1 MSEGG
6 AGERGVA
13 GASGAVA
20 RVGARSVGAGSG
32 RGSGTG
38 ADGPLLEV
46 GDLRVSFPGEEG
58 RIDAVRGVDLT
69 VAEGEVLAVVGESG
83 SGKSV
88 SALAMIGLLP
98 EQARVT
104 GSIRLRGREL
114 LGLGDRPMSKLR
126 GRSISMVFQDPLSAL
141 TPVYR
146 VGDQVAEALLAHG
159 RLNRRQATAR
169 AVELLDLVG
178 IPDPA
183 VRAKAFPHE
192 FSGGM
197 RQRVVIAMAIAND
210 PALILCDEPTT
221 ALDVTVQKQI
231 LDLLRT
237 ARDITG
243 AGVVMITHDM
253 GIAATLADRVAV
265 MYAGRVVETAPAAD
279 LFAAPRMPYTVGLLG
294 SIPRMDGPVRSP
306 LVPITGAPPAM
317 HALPPG
323 CAFAPRCPVAIDE
336 CRTTD
341 PELAP
346 TGDRG
351 AAACLRT
358 AELGPTD
365 LFAAY
370 RRDLDTRTVAATAA
384 GAPASSDHPA
394 TATTTGAPSAAA
406 DCSAAGGGADQR
418 AVTAGPADE
427 GGISAAGSE
436 PAASAD
442 GADSDA
448 EVVLRVTDLA
458 KTYPLSSGVILRR
471 RTGEVRAVDGIDF
484 AVRAGR
490 TLALVGESGSG
501 KSTTLTQILEL
512 APPERGRIEVFGH
525 DVATLTKAKRRELR
539 RRMQIV
545 FQDPTAA
552 LDPRLPISDVLAQP
566 LRVDGRPRAEIA
578 RRVPELLELVG
589 LRPEHAERYP
599 ADFSGGQKQRISI
612 ARALALGPELLV
624 LDEPVS
630 SLDVSIQAGV
640 LNLLRQLQTD
650 RGLSYLFVS
659 HDLSVVRNIAH
670 DIAVMHR
677 GKIVESGPAEQV
689 LGDPSH
695 PYTRALID
703 AVPTP
708 ALSR

>member
-1 MSEGG
+1 MSDTDSPRRAGEAG
-6 AGERGVA
+6 AG
-13 GASGAVA
+13 
-20 RVGARSVGAGSG
+20 
-32 RGSGTG
+32 
-38 ADGPLLEV
+38 LLEIV
-46 GDLRVSFPGEEG
+46 DLRVSFPSEEG
-58 RIDAVRGVDLT
+58 RIEAVRGVNLT

-98 EQARVT
+98 DQARVS

-114 LGLGDRPMSKLR
+114 IGLGDRPMSKLR

-159 RLNRRQATAR
+159 RTTRRQAAAR

-178 IPDPA
+178 IPDAA
-183 VRAKAFPHE
+183 VRARAFPHE

-279 LFAAPRMPYTVGLLG
+279 LFAEPRMPYTVGLLG
-294 SIPRMDGPVRSP
+294 SIPRMDGPMRSP
-306 LVPITGAPPAM
+306 LIPIAGAPPAM
-317 HALPPG
+317 QALPPG
-323 CAFAPRCPVAIDE
+323 CAFAPRCPVSIDE
-336 CRTTD
+336 CRTID
-341 PELAP
+341 PVLTP
-346 TGDRG
+346 TGERG
-351 AAACLRT
+351 LAACIRT
-358 AELGPTD
+358 GDLSADD

-370 RRDLDTRTVAATAA
+370 RRDLDGTGTASAPAGNSDHEATAA
-384 GAPASSDHPA
+384 SVATPTSAVGQPDATHTSDAVPGTAS
-394 TATTTGAPSAAA
+394 PSG
-406 DCSAAGGGADQR
+406 D
-418 AVTAGPADE
+418 
-427 GGISAAGSE
+427 
-436 PAASAD
+436 AASD
-442 GADSDA
+442 PT
-448 EVVLRVTDLA
+448 VVLRVTDLA
-458 KTYPLSSGVILRR
+458 KTYPLTSGVILRR

-484 AVRAGR
+484 EVHAGR

-501 KSTTLTQILEL
+501 KSTTLTQILDLE
-512 APPERGRIEVFGH
+512 PPERGRIEVLGH
-525 DVATLTKAKRRELR
+525 DVATLTKAQKRQLR
-539 RRMQIV
+539 RKMQIV

-566 LRVDGRPRAEIA
+566 LRIDGRPRAEIA

-589 LRPEHAERYP
+589 LRPEHADRYP

-612 ARALALGPELLV
+612 ARALALDPELLV

-640 LNLLRQLQTD
+640 LNLLRQLQAD

-659 HDLSVVRNIAH
+659 HDLSVVRNLAH
-670 DIAVMHR
+670 EIAVMHR

-689 LGDPSH
+689 LGDPRH

>member
-1 MSEGG
+1 MTDGRTT
-6 AGERGVA
+6 GE
-13 GASGAVA
+13 
-20 RVGARSVGAGSG
+20 
-32 RGSGTG
+32 
-38 ADGPLLEV
+38 PLLEV
-46 GDLRVSFPGEEG
+46 AGLTVTFPSEEG
-58 RIDAVRGVDLT
+58 RIEAVRGVDYT
-69 VAEGEVLAVVGESG
+69 VAEGEVLAIVGESG

-88 SALAMIGLLP
+88 SALAVMGLLP
-98 EQARVT
+98 EQARIS

-114 LGLGDRPMSKLR
+114 LGLGDRQLSKLR
-126 GRSISMVFQDPLSAL
+126 GRSTSMVFQDPLSAL

-159 RLNRRQATAR
+159 RMGRKEAAAR
-169 AVELLDLVG
+169 AVELLELVG
-178 IPDPA
+178 IPDAA

-210 PALILCDEPTT
+210 PALIICDEPTT

-231 LDLLRT
+231 LDLLRQ

-265 MYAGRVVETAPAAD
+265 MYAGRVVETATAAE
-279 LFAAPRMPYTVGLLG
+279 LFAEPRMPYTVGLLG
-294 SIPRMDGPVRSP
+294 SIPRLDGPARAP
-306 LVPITGAPPAM
+306 LIPIAGAPPAM

-323 CAFAPRCPVAIDE
+323 CSFAPRCPVAVDA
-336 CRTTD
+336 CRAAE
-341 PELAP
+341 PPLAP
-346 TGDRG
+346 TGPAR
-351 AAACLRT
+351 AAACIRT
-358 AELGPTD
+358 EELGSAD

-370 RRDLDTRTVAATAA
+370 RREVE
-384 GAPASSDHPA
+384 
-394 TATTTGAPSAAA
+394 SAAA
-406 DCSAAGGGADQR
+406 P
-418 AVTAGPADE
+418 AGPA
-427 GGISAAGSE
+427 SAAE
-436 PAASAD
+436 PP
-442 GADSDA
+442 
-448 EVVLRVTDLA
+448 VVLRVTDLV
-458 KTYPLSSGVILRR
+458 KTFPITSGVILRR
-471 RTGEVRAVDGIDF
+471 RTGEVRAVDGIGF
-484 AVRAGR
+484 EVRAGR

-501 KSTTLTQILEL
+501 KSTTLTQILDL
-512 APPERGRIEVFGH
+512 VPPQGGRIEVLGH
-525 DVATLTKAKRRELR
+525 DVATLTRAQARQLR
-539 RRMQIV
+539 RKMQIV

-566 LRVDGRPRAEIA
+566 LRIDGRPRAEIA

-612 ARALALGPELLV
+612 ARALALDPELLV

-640 LNLLRQLQTD
+640 LNLLRELQD
-650 RGLSYLFVS
+650 ERGLSYLFVS
-659 HDLSVVRNIAH
+659 HDLSVVRNLAH

-677 GKIVESGPAEQV
+677 GRIVESGPAEQV
-689 LGDPSH
+689 LGDPRH

-703 AVPTP
+703 AVPMP

>member
-1 MSEGG
+1 M
-6 AGERGVA
+6 
-13 GASGAVA
+13 
-20 RVGARSVGAGSG
+20 
-32 RGSGTG
+32 
-38 ADGPLLEV
+38 LEV
-46 GDLRVSFPGEEG
+46 RDLRVSFPGEEG

-69 VAEGEVLAVVGESG
+69 VGEGEVLAVVGESG

-98 EQARVT
+98 DQARVT

-114 LGLGDRPMSKLR
+114 IGLGDRPMSKLR

-159 RLNRRQATAR
+159 RMNRKQAAER

-178 IPDPA
+178 IPDAA

-279 LFAAPRMPYTVGLLG
+279 LFGEPRMPYTVGLLG
-294 SIPRMDGPVRSP
+294 SIPRMDSPARSP
-306 LVPITGAPPAM
+306 LIPITGAPPAM

-323 CAFAPRCPVAIDE
+323 CAFAPRCPVALDE

-341 PELAP
+341 PVLAA
-346 TGDRG
+346 TGDNG
-351 AAACLRT
+351 SAACIRT
-358 AELGPTD
+358 RELTATD

-370 RRDLDTRTVAATAA
+370 RRELDRTGAHTEDEASPARVRETGSTTAGSATKTGTDAEGDARSATTSSPGRAATSTAED
-384 GAPASSDHPA
+384 APGSGTTPA
-394 TATTTGAPSAAA
+394 TAG
-406 DCSAAGGGADQR
+406 
-418 AVTAGPADE
+418 E
-427 GGISAAGSE
+427 AGSDR
-436 PAASAD
+436 A
-442 GADSDA
+442 
-448 EVVLRVTDLA
+448 VVLRVTDLA
-458 KTYPLSSGVILRR
+458 KTYPLTSGVILRR

-484 AVRAGR
+484 EVYEGR

-501 KSTTLTQILEL
+501 KSTTLTQILDL
-512 APPERGRIEVFGH
+512 APPERGRIEVLGH
-525 DVATLTKAKRRELR
+525 DVATLTKAQRRQLR
-539 RRMQIV
+539 RKMQIV

-566 LRVDGRPRAEIA
+566 LRIDGRSRAEIA

-612 ARALALGPELLV
+612 ARALALDPELLV

-640 LNLLRQLQTD
+640 LNLLRQLQAD

-659 HDLSVVRNIAH
+659 HDLSVVRNLAH

-677 GKIVESGPAEQV
+677 GKIVESGQAEQV
-689 LGDPSH
+689 LGDPRH